1 MYRSFVLYLLV
12 SLVISRST
20 AEKPVQLLETNFTA
34 FVDGQDSS
42 NGVLLE
48 FYANWCP
55 TCQHFQPDYEK
66 IAYYFNA
73 EPRVQP
79 SVAVARVDCATEHP
93 LCSKFKIG
101 RYPTLKYGLPAA
113 FKPDSESKLEEFTG
127 QRKPNDIIEWV
138 GQQKG
143 VQYNYDPNQEVQGER
158 SSKAVA
164 VIGTESGVT
173 LTVAKEV
180 DSRIWKRQQS
190 WLSSMHWKPQ
200 SCSRGLRAGR
210 HLQISRK

>member
-79 SVAVARVDCATEHP
+79 SVAVARVDCATEVGLSISPGRDSCLLCCTEKNLTSGDNLHSYILDSHIFVQHP

-143 VQYNYDPNQEVQGER
+143 V
-158 SSKAVA
+158 
-164 VIGTESGVT
+164 
-173 LTVAKEV
+173 
-180 DSRIWKRQQS
+180 
-190 WLSSMHWKPQ
+190 
-200 SCSRGLRAGR
+200 
-210 HLQISRK
+210 